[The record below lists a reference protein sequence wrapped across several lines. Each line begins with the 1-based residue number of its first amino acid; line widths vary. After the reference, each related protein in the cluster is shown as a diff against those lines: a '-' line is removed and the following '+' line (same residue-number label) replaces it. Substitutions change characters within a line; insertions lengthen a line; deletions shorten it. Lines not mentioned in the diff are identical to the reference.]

1 MVSRCSEA
9 NFGVQQV
16 RSAGPAHTGAWPGVG
31 RRDGARGHGVSESA
45 GVAERRLGGSKACN
59 ADSALK
65 KKKKRRNKSEF
76 PKTVYDGSADS
87 VHASENAERGSRPT
101 LESCPFIV
109 LECQTSAAH

>member
-9 NFGVQQV
+9 NFGVQQA

-59 ADSALK
+59 AESALK
-65 KKKKRRNKSEF
+65 KKKKKKNGKNLNSSRQSMMAQRIVFMPLKMQSGVQDRRWK
-76 PKTVYDGSADS
+76 V
-87 VHASENAERGSRPT
+87 VR
-101 LESCPFIV
+101 L
-109 LECQTSAAH
+109 

>member
-31 RRDGARGHGVSESA
+31 RRDGARGHGVPESA

-59 ADSALK
+59 AESADL
-65 KKKKRRNKSEF
+65 

-101 LESCPFIV
+101 LEGCPFTV